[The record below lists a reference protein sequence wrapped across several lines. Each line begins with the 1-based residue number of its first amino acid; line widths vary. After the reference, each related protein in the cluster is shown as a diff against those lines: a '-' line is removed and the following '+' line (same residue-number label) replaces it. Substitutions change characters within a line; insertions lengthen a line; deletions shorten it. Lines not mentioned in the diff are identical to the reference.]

1 MKTLFVIAYEFP
13 PYNDGGVQ
21 RPLKFVKYLREF
33 GWEPVVFALD
43 PLSYR
48 LVYEDYHL
56 DAATVDEIPAGLEV
70 VHVPS
75 NDLLRLKKGKLRD
88 FLTTWFSI
96 LPREGKGWRR
106 HLEAAFAEQV
116 RRHKPAALLVT
127 APPFSVIPLAIDLA
141 RRHKLPLLI
150 DMRDAWSGWNMN
162 PYGSYLHYRLTLALE
177 RRCFAAAAAVIATS
191 DQTLADFRRLH
202 PSLPGDK
209 FHLVTNGYDREIDS
223 WDFDFIVS
231 TERPLVIGY
240 VGSFYYS
247 PEGRR
252 QMFAPWWRKRGHRML
267 QYVPQ
272 QEDWLYRSPYFFFRA
287 VRVLF
292 DRSPDLAGRLVIRFA
307 GSKPEWIDGMVAEFG
322 LQGQVEFLGRIS
334 LAESLRFQETCDAL
348 LLTSSKVI
356 GGEDYSI
363 AGKTFEYL
371 SMRKPIIGFVSAGA
385 QKRLLEQTGVALL
398 CDPDDTENAAAA
410 LKGLFRGEWSLRPN
424 REFLASL
431 HRRGLTA
438 RLTGIIDDAVLKAGG

>member
-1 MKTLFVIAYEFP
+1 MKKLFVIAYEFP
-13 PYNDGGVQ
+13 PLNVGGVQ

-43 PLSYR
+43 PRSYP

-56 DAATVDEIPAGLEV
+56 DPATVNEIPAGVEV

-75 NDLLRLKKGKLRD
+75 DGLLRLKKGKLRD

-96 LPREGKGWRR
+96 LPREGQGWCRY
-106 HLEAAFAEQV
+106 LDAAFAEQV
-116 RRHKPAALLVT
+116 ARHQPAALLVT
-127 APPFSVIPLAIDLA
+127 APPFSVIPLAVDLS
-141 RRHKLPLLI
+141 RRYGLPLII
-150 DMRDAWSGWNMN
+150 DMRDAWSGWNMT
-162 PYGSYLHYRLTLALE
+162 PYGSCLHYRLTLALE
-177 RRCFAAAAAVIATS
+177 RRCFEAATAVIATS

-202 PSLPGDK
+202 PALPGDK
-209 FHLVTNGYDREIDS
+209 FHLITNGYDREIDDWS
-223 WDFDFIVS
+223 FNLNVPP
-231 TERPLVIGY
+231 ERPFVIGY

-272 QEDWLYRSPYFFFRA
+272 KEDWLYRSPYFFFRA
-287 VRVLF
+287 VRTLL
-292 DRSPDLAGRLVIRFA
+292 DRRPELAGRIVIRFA
-307 GSKPEWIDGMVAEFG
+307 GSKPEWLEEMVAEFG

-334 LAESLRFQETCDAL
+334 LAESLRFQESCDAL

-371 SMRKPIIGFVSAGA
+371 SMRKPIIGFVTAGA
-385 QKRLLEQTGVALL
+385 QKRLLEKTGVALL
-398 CDPDDTENAAAA
+398 CDPDDAGKAASA
-410 LKGLFRGEWSLRPN
+410 LEGLFAGEWSPRPE

-431 HRRGLTA
+431 HRRELTA
-438 RLTGIIDDAVLKAGG
+438 RLAGIIEDTVGKAGG